1 MGGLRIFLIAFL
13 AGSLMMECACYAQ
26 AEEPALQREEEE
38 IREAA
43 AGGRLRQQA
52 EEREEDAQIQEQ
64 AQETEESGQPYEMSQ
79 EEKEEW
85 GQALLDEV
93 DLSQAQRS
101 LDELLGEE
109 RFSLWEAVRDLL
121 TGQIPWSFD
130 TVKNIAFE
138 ALLGEMRDYRE
149 TAVYLLVII
158 VVSAV
163 FANFVSVFD
172 KGQIADISYYMMYLL
187 MVTLLM
193 KVFASLSQ
201 VAAGAVSSILGFM
214 KALLPACLMTVFL
227 SSGSVTAMGFS
238 QLTLF
243 AIAGIQWLMNSLLL
257 PAVQIYMILL
267 FLNQMMKEDYLSKF
281 ADLLKTGILWSLKTV
296 MALLLGMQAIQ
307 AMIAPAVD
315 QLKSSAINKAV
326 SVIPGIGGAYETVAE
341 TVLGSAV
348 LLKNA
353 VGIAGVGALL
363 FVGLIPVVK
372 LAFGVLLYRLLG
384 AVAQPVTDKRVAE
397 CIGSVAE
404 GGELLLKI
412 VMYAGILFIVSLALI
427 TMLIRS

>member
-1 MGGLRIFLIAFL
+1 MKEGQRGTVPGWLIKMGIAL
-13 AGSLMMECACYAQ
+13 GCAILAALAGAGSLSGAAKE
-26 AEEPALQREEEE
+26 AEGGETDAPSQVQDT
-38 IREAA
+38 EAY
-43 AGGRLRQQA
+43 
-52 EEREEDAQIQEQ
+52 D
-64 AQETEESGQPYEMSQ
+64 MSQ
-79 EEKEEW
+79 KEKEQW
-85 GQALLDEV
+85 GEVLLDEV
-93 DLSQAQRS
+93 DLSQAQQS

-109 RFSLWEAVRDLL
+109 RFSLSEAVGDLL
-121 TGQIPWSFD
+121 TGKIPWSLD
-130 TVKNIAFE
+130 TVKSIALQAFF
-138 ALLGEMRDYRE
+138 GEIEDYRE

-163 FANFVSVFD
+163 FSNFVSVFD

-193 KVFASLSQ
+193 KVFSSLSQ
-201 VAAGAVSSILGFM
+201 VAVGAVSSILSFM
-214 KALLPACLMTVFL
+214 SALLPACLMTIFL

-238 QLTLF
+238 QLTLW
-243 AIAGIQWLMNSLLL
+243 AIAGVQWLMNTLLL

-267 FLNQMMKEDYLSKF
+267 FINQMMKEDYLSKF
-281 ADLLKTGILWSLKTV
+281 AELIKTGILWSLKTV

-315 QLKSSAINKAV
+315 QLKTSAINKAV
-326 SVIPGIGGAYETVAE
+326 SAIPGIGGAYETVAE

-363 FVGLIPVVK
+363 FVGLVPVVK

-412 VMYAGILFIVSLALI
+412 VIHAGILFMVSLALI
-427 TMLIRS
+427 TMLIRG

>member
-13 AGSLMMECACYAQ
+13 AGSLMMEWACYAQ

-64 AQETEESGQPYEMSQ
+64 AQETEESVQTYEMSQ

-121 TGQIPWSFD
+121 TGQIPWSLD

-201 VAAGAVSSILGFM
+201 VAAGAVSSILSFM

-243 AIAGIQWLMNSLLL
+243 AIAGVQWLMNSLLL